1 MGLAC
6 NQVAF
11 LTLTRR
17 KADCELGITLAS
29 GRKMQLSREMSDLAS
44 DYRAKLNA
52 TKVSYYANGKYN
64 QVNYSYLMG
73 YGKNFLPVTNGTAP
87 IKSDGSM
94 ILSDYRGAVVLSD
107 DYADAITSVL
117 GSSAIDAH
125 GRGGSFSSDK
135 IPEMLA
141 YICPGFDAS
150 VFESV
155 MNGEKVASEY
165 SADVIRTMGSVDTG
179 NDTTVDNSEKATELV
194 QKLLDFYL
202 PIFKSAAANGW
213 TAEYN
218 AVMSQNQ
225 DYVADAIASGTFYLT
240 GTDENGQYD
249 PSMSTD
255 YYVTY
260 GEFAEKSD
268 AEYRE
273 EITAWYN
280 EEKERITEKENYLDI
295 EIQDLSTELEAIN
308 TELQSLQSL
317 IDDAISSTFDWGA

>member
-17 KADCELGITLAS
+17 KNDCELGITIAS
-29 GRKMQLSREMSDLAS
+29 GRKMQLSREMSDLSA

-52 TKVSYYANGKYN
+52 TKVSYYADGKYN

-73 YGKNFLPVTNGTAP
+73 YGKNFLPVTSGTAP
-87 IKSDGSM
+87 IKTDGSM
-94 ILSDYRGAVVLSD
+94 ILSDYKGAVVLAG
-107 DYADAITSVL
+107 DYAGAILSVL
-117 GSSAIDAH
+117 GSSAMDSY
-125 GRGGSFSSDK
+125 GRGGTFSSEH
-135 IPEMLA
+135 IPDMLA
-141 YICPGFDAS
+141 YICPGFDAE
-150 VFESV
+150 VFKSV
-155 MNGEKVASEY
+155 MNGEDVPMEY
-165 SADVIRTMGSVDTG
+165 TADVIQTLGLNDTG
-179 NDTTVDNSEKATELV
+179 ADSAIDATDKATALV

-202 PIFKSAAANGW
+202 PIFKSASANGW
-213 TAEYN
+213 TTEYN
-218 AVMSQNQ
+218 TAMNKNP
-225 DYVADAIASGTFYLT
+225 DYVADAIASGTFCLS
-240 GTDENGQYD
+240 GTDEEGQYD

-255 YYVTY
+255 YYVTC

-280 EEKERITEKENYLDI
+280 EEKERISEKENFIDI

-308 TELQSLQSL
+308 TELQSLQSF